1 MGLILIF
8 LATYLSKVEQEIVG
22 LEKNISP
29 YVVSLSTNSG
39 NLIMTGTIVEK
50 THIATVGFIEIGQMV
65 HIEDRFGNVAKGT
78 VIGRDPSTGIHLI
91 RAEKEFK
98 IPSAGKEIKR
108 GQICYIYGNSFG
120 SMGLIGMGFLQSPEG
135 ISFNLSVPLSPG
147 NNGAGVFDSEGNLLG
162 ILGGCVNRSVLP
174 ENLFRNT
181 NNFAEVVKISYILST
196 VEQIKKI
203 GVVKRAWLGVII
215 ENNTPLNMGVIVKEV
230 IKDSPAETA
239 GIKEGDIIIALN
251 NNNIPHLERLKEM
264 ILIEEPG
271 KTVILKV
278 IRDNNKME
286 IPVKLAEMKNAEP
299 KSSPDFK
306 IEKITPK
313 KFIENKE
320 QLKEFLTEKILRL
333 SEELEELKE
342 ELKKLK

>member
-1 MGLILIF
+1 MHLILIF

-29 YVVSLSTNSG
+29 YVVTLRTNNG

-50 THIATVGFIEIGQMV
+50 NHIATVGFIGIGQKV
-65 HIEDRFGNVAKGT
+65 HIEDKFEKITTGE

-91 RAEKEFK
+91 RVEKKFK
-98 IPSAGKEIKR
+98 IPLTQKEIKQ

-147 NNGAGVFDSEGNLLG
+147 NNGAGVFDSEGKLLG
-162 ILGGCVNRSVLP
+162 IVGGCVNRSFFP

-181 NNFAEVVKISYILST
+181 NNFAEVIKINYILNSA
-196 VEQIKKI
+196 EQIRKI

-215 ENNTPLNMGVIVKEV
+215 VNNAPLNMGVIVKEV
-230 IKDSPAETA
+230 IKDSPAEAA
-239 GIKEGDIIIALN
+239 GIEKGDIIIALN
-251 NNNIPHLERLKEM
+251 DNNIPNLERLKDM

-271 KTVILKV
+271 NTVILKV
-278 IRDNNKME
+278 IRDKNKME
-286 IPVKLAEMKNAEP
+286 IPVKLEEIKSNKP

-320 QLKEFLTEKILRL
+320 QLKEFLAERILKL
-333 SEELEELKE
+333 SEELKELQEELE
-342 ELKKLK
+342 KLK